1 MAITHDN
8 VIYISNISKL
18 GRLRVEAFAYYM
30 IKEYQDLDI
39 CVLCK
44 TCDANQLE
52 RLRKYAPVYLHHG
65 EDIECKKM
73 IINYDTS
80 ILDYL
85 KTGEADMIV
94 HGDYTQPNYK
104 VYPNFKHPKLHK
116 VYAVTQTLA
125 DRISQK
131 FGIECECMYNPFVP
145 EEKEKPIII
154 VSATRLSA
162 IKGGWR
168 MKALSQELDRQ
179 KVNYIWYVFTND
191 SDCIHSPNVIFIQP
205 RLDVY
210 RWIQQADFL
219 CQLSDTEAMSYS
231 INEARAYGTQTITTR
246 LPYLEEININD
257 DNAIILEFD
266 ISNLKEVV
274 EKIKEQAHKRIS
286 WDIPKDNYRNILAK
300 GKSKYKEMRKG
311 MAKVRV
317 TVRFRDMANNGIW
330 REVGNEIECD
340 KERAKVIVEHGF
352 GKLIE
357 EAIEPV
363 EEAVKEVKKEKAV
376 KEKATKEVKP
386 EKKAT
391 KKNAKKQ

>member
-1 MAITHDN
+1 MPMAITHDN

-116 VYAVTQTLA
+116 IYAVTQTLA

-145 EEKEKPIII
+145 EKKEKPIII

-168 MKALSQELDRQ
+168 MKALAQELDRQ

-191 SDCIHSPNVIFIQP
+191 ADCIHSPNVIFIQP

-210 RWIQQADFL
+210 RWIQFADFL

-231 INEARAYGTQTITTR
+231 INEARAYR
-246 LPYLEEININD
+246 Y
-257 DNAIILEFD
+257 
-266 ISNLKEVV
+266 SN
-274 EKIKEQAHKRIS
+274 
-286 WDIPKDNYRNILAK
+286 
-300 GKSKYKEMRKG
+300 
-311 MAKVRV
+311 
-317 TVRFRDMANNGIW
+317 NN
-330 REVGNEIECD
+330 N
-340 KERAKVIVEHGF
+340 
-352 GKLIE
+352 
-357 EAIEPV
+357 
-363 EEAVKEVKKEKAV
+363 
-376 KEKATKEVKP
+376 
-386 EKKAT
+386 
-391 KKNAKKQ
+391 

>member
-1 MAITHDN
+1 MAIKHDN

-18 GRLRVEAFAYYM
+18 GGVESYAYYM
-30 IKEYQDLDI
+30 VKEYQDLDI

-44 TCDANQLE
+44 SCDANQLE
-52 RLRKYAPVYLHHG
+52 RLKKYAPVYIHHG

-85 KTGEADMIV
+85 KEGEADMVV

-116 VYAVTQTLA
+116 IYAVTQTLA
-125 DRISQK
+125 DRISKK
-131 FGIECECMYNPFVP
+131 FGIECECCYNPFVP

-168 MKALSQELDRQ
+168 MKALAQELDRQ
-179 KVNYIWYVFTND
+179 RINYIWYVFTND
-191 SDCIHSPNVIFIQP
+191 ADCIHSPNVIFLPP

-210 RWIQQADFL
+210 RWVQQADFL

-257 DNAIILEFD
+257 ENAIILEFD
-266 ISNLKEVV
+266 VSNLKEVV
-274 EKIKEQAHKRIS
+274 KKIIENGHKRIN
-286 WDIPKDNYRNILAK
+286 WNIPKDNYKNILAK
-300 GKSKYKEMRKG
+300 GKSNYKEMRKN
-311 MAKVRV
+311 MARVRVKVRFQD
-317 TVRFRDMANNGIW
+317 TRHNLIW
-330 REVGNEIECD
+330 REVGHIIECD
-340 KERAKVIVEHGF
+340 IERAKQIADSGF
-352 GKLIE
+352 GDIIE
-357 EAIEPV
+357 EPIEQV
-363 EEAVKEVKKEKAV
+363 EKAVKEEKKEKAV

-386 EKKAT
+386 EVKKAI
-391 KKNAKKQ
+391 KKNAKK